1 MAWLIVVQGFR
12 PVRAGSL
19 EWMGTGKG
27 GRTSPG
33 LDARVSHWSN
43 GAYVDR
49 GIVDLP
55 RRNDEE
61 SVPLLWNS
69 EVCTI

>member
-1 MAWLIVVQGFR
+1 MASLIVVHGFR
-12 PVRAGSL
+12 PVLAGSL
-19 EWMGTGKG
+19 EWVGAGKG

-33 LDARVSHWSN
+33 LDARVSYWSN

-49 GIVDLP
+49 GTVGLP
-55 RRNDEE
+55 RRNDNE
-61 SVPLLWNS
+61 SFPLLWNS